1 MLANYAKMR
10 KLNEELFE
18 INIAIFKLQS
28 KL

>member
-1 MLANYAKMR
+1 MLANYTKLR

-18 INIAIFKLQS
+18 INIAIFKQQS